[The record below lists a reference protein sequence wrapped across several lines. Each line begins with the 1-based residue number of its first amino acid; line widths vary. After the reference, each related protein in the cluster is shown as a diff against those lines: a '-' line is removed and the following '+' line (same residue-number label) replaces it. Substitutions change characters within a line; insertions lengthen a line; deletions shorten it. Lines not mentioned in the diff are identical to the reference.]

1 MNTRSLIITSPLA
14 RILTLCSALSL
25 AWAGCSR
32 APQQGQEVASQIAA
46 QISADSKQIDLHV
59 MQLAAITQDLYKNQK
74 EILQKVDRSSY
85 AFAPN
90 GCFYKT
96 INDGKSA
103 LWISGAVPITE
114 EVQAAAFFTEPL
126 DTELRR
132 VCDEVPAVVQ
142 AYYNDANSLNRI
154 YPWMDVL
161 TQYEPKM
168 DIPTFNFYYLADARH
183 NPSRGPV
190 WVDEPYVDPAGRG
203 WMISA
208 IAPVYGPSN
217 LLGVAGLDVTLQAIS
232 ENYVEKSPVPVAV
245 IAHSG
250 VLVAATEDAIA
261 ILEMPR
267 PKDHRYLDTVKQDTF
282 QPDQYNVSKSSLR
295 AVRELALSLA
305 SATTETTT
313 HLDVGQKSYTV
324 RSAPV
329 LELGFNVLSFHEK

>member
-1 MNTRSLIITSPLA
+1 MNRTVPPLRA
-14 RILTLCSALSL
+14 ALVQLFASCAAAL
-25 AWAGCSR
+25 AVGGCSR
-32 APQQGQEVASQIAA
+32 APDQGPTAASQIAA
-46 QISADSKQIDLHV
+46 QIAADCRQIDAQV
-59 MQLAAITQDLYKNQK
+59 MQLASFTGTLYENRKD
-74 EILQKVDRSSY
+74 ILRKVDRSKY
-85 AFAPN
+85 GFAPN
-90 GCFYKT
+90 GSFYKT
-96 INDGKSA
+96 IDDGNAA

-132 VCDEVPAVVQ
+132 ICDEIPAVVQ

-168 DIPTFNFYYLADARH
+168 DIPTFNFYYLADALH

-232 ENYVEKSPVPVAV
+232 QNYVEKSPVPVAV
-245 IAHSG
+245 IAKSG
-250 VLVAATEDAIA
+250 VLIAATEDAIS

-267 PKDHRYLDTVKQDTF
+267 PKDHRYMETVKQDTF
-282 QPDQYNVSKSSLR
+282 QPDQYNVTKSTVR

-305 SATTETTT
+305 SSTTETSSQLNIGRKTYAV
-313 HLDVGQKSYTV
+313 H
-324 RSAPV
+324 SAPV
-329 LELGFNVLSFHEK
+329 PELEFTVVSFHEK